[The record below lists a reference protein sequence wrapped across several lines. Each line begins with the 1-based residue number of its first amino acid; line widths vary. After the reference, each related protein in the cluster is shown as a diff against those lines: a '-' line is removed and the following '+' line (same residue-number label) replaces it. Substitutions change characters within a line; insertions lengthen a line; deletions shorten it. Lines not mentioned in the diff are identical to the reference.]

1 MKILFV
7 QLIHVLS
14 LAFTLFFCA
23 MAPFHTA
30 LADDKASADIQ
41 TTPSLYLISPGD
53 VLAINVWNE
62 ATLTLPQ
69 VLVRPDGYISM
80 PLLGDVKASGL
91 SVPALQSQLKKQ
103 LIAFLRD
110 EPILTLSVLQLN
122 GNSVYILGK
131 VNRPG
136 AFVMPGQ
143 LDVTQALALAGGLA
157 AFADEDDIVVLR
169 RNPQGEQKVLRFRY
183 DQVKSGK
190 QLSSNHLLQS
200 GDVILVP

>member
-1 MKILFV
+1 LLLNQNVIA
-7 QLIHVLS
+7 Q
-14 LAFTLFFCA
+14 
-23 MAPFHTA
+23 TA
-30 LADDKASADIQ
+30 ADSKPTASEPKPTA
-41 TTPSLYLISPGD
+41 TGSLYLISPGD
-53 VLAINVWNE
+53 ILAINVWNE

-69 VLVRPDGYISM
+69 ILVRPDGYISM

-91 SVPALQSQLKKQ
+91 SVPALQSLLKKQ
-103 LIAFLRD
+103 LVAFLRD
-110 EPILTLSVLQLN
+110 EPILTLSVLQLS
-122 GNSVYILGK
+122 GNSVYVLGK

-169 RNPQGEQKVLRFRY
+169 RDSQGAQKVLRFRY
-183 DQVKSGK
+183 DQVKNGK
-190 QLSSNHLLQS
+190 LSTNHVLQS